1 MGRVIRG
8 VPGVDIMTL
17 SEKAKFTVLVN
28 EVMIIQNQLSKV
40 NAELM
45 KLLIS
50 INQRESQ
57 KTKLKEEDNEIH
69 PTDQQQ

>member
-1 MGRVIRG
+1 
-8 VPGVDIMTL
+8 MTL